1 MRERE
6 RARIMARGT
15 TPLVPGPQIT
25 RGPGSFEGSLMK
37 PLISE
42 AGVYAL
48 LVDGTT
54 VRICPAR
61 PEDHDAVRD
70 MHAMMSPGNVY
81 LRFFNQNPSA
91 AEQEAARVCRAPG
104 DDHAALLAWLG
115 SELAGLA
122 SYEVTGKHGVAEV
135 AFTVADGM
143 NRRGVATL
151 LLEYLVSHARSQ
163 QLTVFTAETLVTN
176 AAMLGVFAAAG
187 LSAQRQVSEG
197 MIELTFRLPTG
208 PADRSL
214 SAYLDA
220 VAVREARADVAS
232 MRHLLR
238 PVSVAVVG
246 ASRRP
251 GTAGRAILHNIVAA
265 GFEGR
270 LHAVNAHASDIEG
283 VACVPSVSQLPE
295 PVDLAVVAVPPA
307 GVASVADE
315 CGRRGIKGLV
325 VVTAGLDDAQGA
337 ELLGVCRRYGMRLIG
352 PGCFGVAVPGIGL
365 DATFASGHP
374 AQGGV
379 GLVMQPGGLGV
390 ALVSHLSRLGVGI
403 SSFAS
408 VGDKYDV
415 SGNDLLMWWEQ
426 DGVTR
431 LAVLYIQSF
440 GNPRKFARIARRVGQ
455 VMPVLT
461 VHAGRSAA
469 GRRAARSHTAA
480 VATPLAM
487 RQALF
492 DQAGIVATDSYG
504 ELLDSVTLLACQ
516 PVPAGRR
523 ISVVSNLGAAGVLA
537 ADACA
542 EAGLVVHTPTE
553 HTQRRLREIV
563 PPAGAITGPVN
574 TTVTITEDRFRRCL
588 ELAAADDG
596 VDAVLALV
604 LGTSATGDLVRAIRT
619 ADVAVTLAAVV
630 LDQPEALRLLTP
642 EPPRP
647 TTRAPGEAARIPAYA
662 YPESAARALAD
673 AVRYGQWRA
682 SPHGTIPVFTD
693 LRPAVARARVA
704 QFLARAPTGGWL
716 SPAEATG
723 LLGCY
728 GLRLVAIR
736 PASGEDTA
744 VTAAAELGGPVVLK
758 ADVPGPVH
766 KTAAG
771 AVELDLRTSADVR
784 HAYRRLTGRFG
795 DQLSRVLVQP
805 MIGGGIEVIIGVMHD
820 PVFGPLAV
828 FGLGGAATEM
838 LGDQVARLTPLTD
851 ADADR
856 LIHAIRAAPLL
867 LGHRGGPPAD
877 IAALRETLLRVS
889 RLVDDL
895 PEIAELNLNPVI
907 ARPDGVFPVDARI
920 RLAPAT
926 PQDPFLRRLR

>member
-1 MRERE
+1 
-6 RARIMARGT
+6 
-15 TPLVPGPQIT
+15 
-25 RGPGSFEGSLMK
+25 MK

-42 AGVYAL
+42 MGVYAL

-61 PEDHDAVRD
+61 PEDHGAVRD
-70 MHAMMSPGNVY
+70 MHAVMSPDNMY
-81 LRFFNQNPSA
+81 LRFFNQNPYA

-115 SELAGLA
+115 GELVGVA
-122 SYEVTGKHGVAEV
+122 SYEVTGKEGVAEV

-143 NRRGVATL
+143 SRRGVATL
-151 LLEYLVSHARSQ
+151 LLEYLVSHARSR

-187 LSAQRQVSEG
+187 LSAQRQVSKG
-197 MIELTFRLPTG
+197 VIELTFRLPTG
-208 PADRSL
+208 QADRSL
-214 SAYLDA
+214 SSYLDA
-220 VAVREARADVAS
+220 VAVREARADVES

-238 PVSVAVVG
+238 PASVAVIG

-251 GTAGRAILHNIVAA
+251 GTVGRAILHNIVAA
-265 GFEGR
+265 GFQGR
-270 LHAVNAHASDIEG
+270 VHAVNAHASDIEG

-325 VVTAGLDDAQGA
+325 VITAGLDDAQGA
-337 ELLGVCRRYGMRLIG
+337 ELLGVCRRHGMRLIG

-390 ALVSHLSRLGVGI
+390 ALVSHLSRLGVGV

-408 VGDKYDV
+408 VGDRYDV

-431 LAVLYIQSF
+431 LAVLYIESF

-455 VMPVLT
+455 AMPVLT

-487 RQALF
+487 GQALF
-492 DQAGIVATDSYG
+492 DQAGIIATDSYG
-504 ELLDSVTLLACQ
+504 ELLDSVALLACQ

-542 EAGLVVHTPTE
+542 EAGLVVHTLAE
-553 HTQRRLREIV
+553 HTQQRLREIV
-563 PPAGAITGPVN
+563 PPGSTVTGPVN
-574 TTVTITEDRFRRCL
+574 TTVTITEDRFRCCL

-630 LDQPEALRLLTP
+630 LDQAEAVRLLTP
-642 EPPRP
+642 APPRA
-647 TTRAPGEAARIPAYA
+647 TTRAPAEVARIPAYA

-693 LRPAVARARVA
+693 LRPAGARAQVA
-704 QFLARAPTGGWL
+704 QFLARAPAGGWL
-716 SPAEATG
+716 SPAEVTG

-728 GLRLVAIR
+728 GLRMVAIR
-736 PASGEDTA
+736 PAGGEDAA
-744 VTAAAELGGPVVLK
+744 VSAAAGLGGPVVLK
-758 ADVPGPVH
+758 ADVPGLVH
-766 KTAAG
+766 KAAAG

-784 HAYRRLTGRFG
+784 DAYRRLTGRFG

-805 MIGGGIEVIIGVMHD
+805 MIGGGIEVVIGVTHD

-828 FGLGGAATEM
+828 FGLGGAATE

-851 ADADR
+851 TDADR

-867 LGHRGGPPAD
+867 LGHRGSPPAD

-889 RLVDDL
+889 CLVDDL
-895 PEIAELNLNPVI
+895 PEIAELDLNPII

-920 RLAPAT
+920 RLAPAA